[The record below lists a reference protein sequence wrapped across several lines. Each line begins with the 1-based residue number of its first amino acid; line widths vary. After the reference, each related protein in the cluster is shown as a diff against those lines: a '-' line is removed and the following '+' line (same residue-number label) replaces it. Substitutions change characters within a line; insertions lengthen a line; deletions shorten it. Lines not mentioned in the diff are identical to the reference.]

1 MAVRTQTAKV
11 NQGLSLAQRRAYLK
25 LPLAERRRRLAEQA
39 ERMVEHYAQEPER
52 IERETWQGGDIVE
65 PQGFRSVAK
74 GNPACQF

>member
-52 IERETWQGGDIVE
+52 IERETWQGGE
-65 PQGFRSVAK
+65 EREER
-74 GNPACQF
+74 